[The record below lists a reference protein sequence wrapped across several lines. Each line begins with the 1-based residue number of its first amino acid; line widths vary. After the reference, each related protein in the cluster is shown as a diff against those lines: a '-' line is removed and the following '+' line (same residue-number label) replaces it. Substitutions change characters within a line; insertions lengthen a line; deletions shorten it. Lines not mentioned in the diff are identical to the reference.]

1 VAYQYQWTDPS
12 SALYGTWRIYV
23 ISPRFQRPILEVP
36 RGWSGTLVAWVENS
50 GPSSPQPASSSPW
63 WARLPGSA
71 RCPGSAGFPTTSG
84 SPAGA
89 ARLHP
94 ITSMLLVSLA
104 LTLLLSVLRRR

>member
-1 VAYQYQWTDPS
+1 
-12 SALYGTWRIYV
+12 
-23 ISPRFQRPILEVP
+23 
-36 RGWSGTLVAWVENS
+36 
-50 GPSSPQPASSSPW
+50 
-63 WARLPGSA
+63 LPGSA